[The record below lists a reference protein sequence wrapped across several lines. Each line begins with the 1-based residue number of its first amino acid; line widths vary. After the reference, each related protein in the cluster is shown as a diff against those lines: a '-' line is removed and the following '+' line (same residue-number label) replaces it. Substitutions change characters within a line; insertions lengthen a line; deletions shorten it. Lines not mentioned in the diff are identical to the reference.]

1 MGEQHGSMYAVFETG
16 GKQYRVQPGDI
27 VEVEKLEG
35 DVGANVEFNNVL
47 FAAKSTDA
55 ASTIWLGKPYLNG
68 ANVAGEIIGQ
78 GRGEKVTIVKMK
90 RRKQYRR
97 TQGHRQF
104 QTQLLV
110 TAVANGSGETA
121 TLSAADKKAKL
132 ASFRT
137 NLTPKGQAFTPK
149 TLGSRKR
156 LAAAKAAG
164 GTTATKKAAPK
175 AAAPKAAAP
184 KATTAKKAAPKKAA
198 AAK

>member
-35 DVGANVEFNNVL
+35 EVGTNVEFNNVL
-47 FAAKSTDA
+47 FAAKSTAD

-110 TAVANGSGETA
+110 TTVANGSGESA

-137 NLTPKGQAFTPK
+137 NLTPKGEAFTPK

-164 GTTATKKAAPK
+164 ETP
-175 AAAPKAAAP
+175 AAAPKAAAT
-184 KATTAKKAAPKKAA
+184 KTKKAAPKKAA

>member
-27 VEVEKLEG
+27 VEVEKLDG
-35 DVGANVEFNNVL
+35 DVGANVEFKNVL
-47 FAAKSTDA
+47 FAAKSTDE

-78 GRGEKVTIVKMK
+78 GRGDKVTIVKMK

-132 ASFRT
+132 ATFRT

-156 LAAAKAAG
+156 LATAKAAG
-164 GTTATKKAAPK
+164 ATK
-175 AAAPKAAAP
+175 AAAPKAAAAP
-184 KATTAKKAAPKKAA
+184 KKAATKKAA